1 MIACLLLV
9 RTRVRVSTQHFGP
22 DWQHTGPWRGG
33 FSHRCVHVVARVSAE
48 QLRGQRGGPFGVLDV
63 AGALLM
69 VMVSSLNLA
78 LGMALSRVG
87 GKGRI
92 ACLLALQHGVPCTVV
107 DPARKPCICVYM
119 LRLCVCMLSCACNK
133 LFHFNCV
140 YAIVP
145 GSRAAE

>member
-33 FSHRCVHVVARVSAE
+33 FRHRCVHVVARVSAE

-69 VMVSSLNLA
+69 VMVSSLNLGDPTFSA
-78 LGMALSRVG
+78 QIAGTRSVLSNQTTDTAQANVTAMSHVLQGIQRQATVSAYSDLFFLMASFATFVTA
-87 GKGRI
+87 I
-92 ACLLALQHGVPCTVV
+92 LL
-107 DPARKPCICVYM
+107 I
-119 LRLCVCMLSCACNK
+119 N
-133 LFHFNCV
+133 
-140 YAIVP
+140 
-145 GSRAAE
+145 